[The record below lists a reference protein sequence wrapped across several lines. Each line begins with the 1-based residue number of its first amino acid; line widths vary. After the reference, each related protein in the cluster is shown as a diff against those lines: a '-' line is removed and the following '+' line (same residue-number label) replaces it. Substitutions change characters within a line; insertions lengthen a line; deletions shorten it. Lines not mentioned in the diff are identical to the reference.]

1 MKSESDVDT
10 TVVVAETVIVGEV
23 PSTYANFQL
32 PNMTSSNS
40 NTNQTTTSQQA
51 S

>member
-32 PNMTSSNS
+32 PNLTASNG
-40 NTNQTTTSQQA
+40 NANQTTASQQA